1 MSVNNEQKYSLVWQ
15 ECGDNSKVAER
26 FYVSGFKGYLPF
38 FIYGSDALRL
48 ENKESVELKEDNL
61 LKGILYGLNEFEN
74 GDGIWHDKENKSTL
88 LYLLDVLS
96 QGFGYQ
102 SPEKMILNVA
112 YDTREKVGRLPSCKI
127 LETGTRLIPDS
138 SKIKSDL
145 IGDLW
150 ALLSSE
156 ELEDIRNYY
165 STKILSLV
173 YQINMADILPQMREI
188 IPYLGLESLIIL
200 KQYDKVENY
209 LEEFVYP
216 NVTDNEL
223 KRKIK
228 HRLENI

>member
-1 MSVNNEQKYSLVWQ
+1 MPL
-15 ECGDNSKVAER
+15 C
-26 FYVSGFKGYLPF
+26 
-38 FIYGSDALRL
+38 SDALGL
-48 ENKESVELKEDNL
+48 GNKESVELKEDNL

-102 SPEKMILNVA
+102 SPEKMILDVA
-112 YDTREKVGRLPSCKI
+112 YDTREKAGRLPSCKI
-127 LETGTRLIPDS
+127 LETGTWLIPDS

-150 ALLSSE
+150 ALLSSG

-200 KQYDKVENY
+200 KQYDKVKNY